1 MSIEYYFNYQVL
13 LQYPFIKMTDGDNFT
28 ENFMESFS
36 ADESNPK
43 ASNEK
48 LAWQQQESVLN
59 YNKNIF
65 NSMIAENRT
74 RPVRVQ
80 RVNVVGCGKS
90 FRDSFLQ
97 RQLEPL
103 LNNNKYLTMQ
113 DFLKNVDLT
122 TANFTKTNTVRDIGL
137 SIATP
142 QTKSPF
148 TSMDTLEIIPTLNV
162 LPVKRFFMKVG
173 TDVGNGEGDGYLA
186 LQWKNIFGG
195 GEFLSFDTSMS
206 SNRIGARNRSQNLVS
221 YSMPIMNSPNLK
233 WTTIGYQSS
242 RLIDYTTYH
251 EEFALGLTNRI
262 STNYYPAEKKLNHEL
277 SFENL
282 LRVMNMVYS
291 PNNYRGNSLINDF
304 FLLNAG
310 HSLKS
315 SLTYSVQFDS
325 RDSPTVPHQ
334 GQYIKLSNELSLLP
348 GNRFIKTCLDSVSA
362 YPVSKTAS
370 VNFSLKSGII
380 HKFSI
385 NPVNPLDKFHLGGPN
400 DMRGFMLS
408 GMGPKQMGMSIG
420 GDAFF
425 AAGASLI
432 NKIPYAPED
441 SNFKMHS
448 FINTGKLINLSK
460 NTYLA
465 KELTTNVDMSI
476 GFGVVYAH
484 PAARLELNYVLP
496 IVAHQGEEVR
506 TGLQW
511 GIGLSFL

>member
-1 MSIEYYFNYQVL
+1 MVNE
-13 LQYPFIKMTDGDNFT
+13 KNFT
-28 ENFMESFS
+28 EDFMESFS
-36 ADESNPK
+36 TDESNPK
-43 ASNEK
+43 APREN
-48 LAWQQQESVLN
+48 LAWQQQNSVAE
-59 YNKNIF
+59 YNKNVF
-65 NSMIAENRT
+65 NDLLTENKT

-80 RVNVVGCGKS
+80 RVNVVGCGKN

-103 LNNNKYLTMQ
+103 LNHNEHLTMQ

-122 TANFTKTNTVRDIGL
+122 TTNFTKTNTIRNIGL
-137 SIATP
+137 SIAMP

-148 TSMDTLEIIPTLNV
+148 TSSDTLEIIPTLNV

-195 GEFLSFDTSMS
+195 GEFISFDTSMS
-206 SNRIGARNRSQNLVS
+206 SNRIGAKNRSQNLIS
-221 YSMPIMNSPNLK
+221 FSMPINNSPYLK

-251 EEFALGLTNRI
+251 EEFALGVTNRL

-282 LRVMNMVYS
+282 LRGINMAYS

-315 SLTYSVQFDS
+315 SLTYSVQYDS
-325 RDSPTVPHQ
+325 RNSPTVPHQ
-334 GQYIKLSNELSLLP
+334 GQYVKVSSEFSLLP
-348 GNRFIKTCLDSVSA
+348 GNRYIKSCLDTMSA
-362 YPVSKTAS
+362 YPINNTAS
-370 VNFSLKSGII
+370 VNLSLKSGII
-380 HKFSI
+380 KKFNI

-400 DMRGFMLS
+400 DVRGFMLS

-432 NKIPYAPED
+432 NKIPYAPND

-448 FINTGKLINLSK
+448 FVNVGKLINISK
-460 NTYLA
+460 KTHVA
-465 KELTTNVDMSI
+465 KELTTNVDMSVGLGI
-476 GFGVVYAH
+476 VYAH

-496 IVAHQGEEVR
+496 IVAHQGEDVR